1 MPTTPNY
8 GWDTPADTD
17 YVTNGALSIRTLGDD
32 IDTTVKANQTSA
44 TNSINTLTSS
54 KVAIAGDTMTGVL
67 VIPTVTASGYALAV
81 TQSVADDEGI
91 IQFRSSNN
99 NFVRANIRTYL
110 NTKVEITLN
119 SNQNDFSINNLGETF
134 RAHDGETRV
143 IPFAMECGLV
153 TVSANSSVSV
163 SFNSGRFLQA
173 PLVQVTGSSTSTAA
187 VTGHAGSVSTSG
199 FTLYNTTAATRNF
212 AWQAVQMRYATAE
225 G

>member
-44 TNSINTLTSS
+44 TNSINTLTST
-54 KVAIAGDTMTGVL
+54 KVAKAGDTMTGAL
-67 VIPTVTASGYALAV
+67 VVPTAAVGYSLAV
-81 TQSVADDEGI
+81 TETVAGDIGML
-91 IQFRSSNN
+91 QFRSSNN
-99 NFVRANIRTYL
+99 NFMRAQLKSYNNDKFEIYL
-110 NTKVEITLN
+110 NNNDNTLFID
-119 SNQNDFSINNLGETF
+119 SEGETF
-134 RAHDGETRV
+134 RGHNGENRP

-163 SFNSGRFLQA
+163 SFDSGRFLQA

-187 VTGHAGSVSTSG
+187 VTGHAGNVSTSS
-199 FTLYNTTAATRNF
+199 FTLYNTTAGTRNF